1 MVKNVEGIASV
12 HVPDSTKICCPRCNS
27 TLLYISSTL
36 DDPNDIIKDA
46 IFAAYD
52 ITITGGSIQGL
63 VALCHNCGNE
73 FVPLWYLFDEGA
85 ITGAAVTMSNLDAGT
100 ANLLADLYMIPL
112 EGTDFGALKYH
123 VIASHTA
130 ATPTVITLDTASGDD
145 SEDGAWMLTNILP
158 VGLTL
163 AS

>member
-1 MVKNVEGIASV
+1 MTSNVPGPISK
-12 HVPDSTKICCPRCNS
+12 HVIDSTKIVCPRCNG
-27 TLLYISSTL
+27 TQFQLSSLL
-36 DDPNDIIKDA
+36 DDPNDIVKDL

-52 ITITGGSIQGL
+52 ITITGGTIQGL
-63 VALCHNCGNE
+63 VALCHCGNE

-85 ITGAAVTMSNLDAGT
+85 CTGAAITMTNLDAGT

-112 EGTDFGALKYH
+112 EGTDFGTLKYH

-130 ATPTVITLDTASGDD
+130 ATPTVITLDTASTDD

-158 VGLTL
+158 FGLTL

>member
-1 MVKNVEGIASV
+1 MAKYVEGITSPQ
-12 HVPDSTKICCPRCNS
+12 VPDSTKIVCPRCNS
-27 TLLYISSTL
+27 TLLYLSSTL
-36 DDPNDIIKDA
+36 DDPNDIVRDL
-46 IFAAYD
+46 IFAALD

-85 ITGAAVTMSNLDAGT
+85 IVSDAVTMSNLDAGT
-100 ANLLADLYMIPL
+100 ANLLVDLYMIPL

-123 VIASHTA
+123 VIKSHTA
-130 ATPTVITLDTASGDD
+130 ATPTVITLDTASTDD
-145 SEDGAWMLTNILP
+145 SENGAWMLTNILP